1 MRVANTVSDTSHKM
15 FILKIGSTKLGLR
28 GGQMGWK
35 IANIVEMFS
44 LHMNLF
50 QFQSKFGQ
58 KIHWFGRILYYFGRD
73 IKCEI
78 VMRAFDLI
86 LKVMYPSS
94 EYRWVVFAKSKHV
107 IRVSLLR
114 EWQHNSP
121 VWRMFACLT
130 SLHTAA
136 MTKKWKGILDTAQ
149 VVARTGQLQDHV
161 GKDFESIPLIVLPSS
176 SSSSSPSSLVG
187 HPTQLIYISEIQI
200 WMTKII

>member
-1 MRVANTVSDTSHKM
+1 M

-58 KIHWFGRILYYFGRD
+58 KLFLREAIVPYLWNPYSSFVHWFGRILYYFGRD

-94 EYRWVVFAKSKHV
+94 QYGWVVFAKSKHV

-130 SLHTAA
+130 SLHAA
-136 MTKKWKGILDTAQ
+136 AKTKKWKGILDTAQ

-161 GKDFESIPLIVLPSS
+161 GKDFESIPLIVLPSIQN
-176 SSSSSPSSLVG
+176 SPLLFKVVYALG
-187 HPTQLIYISEIQI
+187 
-200 WMTKII
+200 